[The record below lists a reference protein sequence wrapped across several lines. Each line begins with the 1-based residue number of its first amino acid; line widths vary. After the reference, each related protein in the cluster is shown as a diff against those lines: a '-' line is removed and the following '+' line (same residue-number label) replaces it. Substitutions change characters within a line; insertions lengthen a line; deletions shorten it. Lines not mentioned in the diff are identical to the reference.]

1 MASVSGQGTT
11 YNLPNYTGELFQVS
25 PTDTPFLSMI
35 GGLGGY
41 LISTSTEFEWE
52 TADIRTTSAGNAQV
66 EGADAPT
73 ANSQSRANVSN
84 VTEIHQSQVNV
95 SYSKQAARGL
105 KSGTN
110 NDLANP
116 VQSELGYQ
124 IDQELLAIAV
134 DVEKSFISGVYAK
147 PANNATARKTRGI
160 LSAISTNV
168 SANGGTPR
176 ALTKAIVDAHLSNMF
191 TNGSP
196 LRQDSTVF
204 MVGAGQK
211 VTLSNLYAT
220 ATLNAPT
227 QSRNVGGFALDTIIT
242 DFGTFGVTLN
252 RWMPAGQIAVVDVSV
267 CRPVFLEVPGKGTL
281 FIEELAKTGASEKY
295 QIYGEV
301 GLKYGP
307 EVYHGLIKDL
317 N

>member
-134 DVEKSFISGVYAK
+134 DVEKSFISGA
-147 PANNATARKTRGI
+147 
-160 LSAISTNV
+160 V
-168 SANGGTPR
+168 SYTH
-176 ALTKAIVDAHLSNMF
+176 LTL
-191 TNGSP
+191 
-196 LRQDSTVF
+196 
-204 MVGAGQK
+204 
-211 VTLSNLYAT
+211 
-220 ATLNAPT
+220 PT
-227 QSRNVGGFALDTIIT
+227 SDQV
-242 DFGTFGVTLN
+242 
-252 RWMPAGQIAVVDVSV
+252 
-267 CRPVFLEVPGKGTL
+267 
-281 FIEELAKTGASEKY
+281 
-295 QIYGEV
+295 
-301 GLKYGP
+301 
-307 EVYHGLIKDL
+307 
-317 N
+317 